1 MSSEHSQASLTFD
14 EAIELSMELVD
25 FERSTHFPD
34 HSQFHLERVVMLAE
48 RLDHVEKAVPTVH
61 VTGTKGKGSTCALIT
76 SILTSAGYKVG
87 FYSSPHLHSLC
98 ERVRVG
104 LEPISRKEFA
114 AIIPQIWPTVEAVG
128 QDGGYGGVTFFEM
141 MTALALVHFRNV
153 GADLQVMEVGLGGRL
168 DATNIV
174 TPEVSV
180 ITSISLDHI
189 ATLGDTI
196 AKIAREKAGI
206 IKQGVPC
213 VIAPQPESDAVEVF
227 DEVARQRDS
236 EMMSVEERYSWR
248 AGDADTRGQALRLF
262 RPRSKLDLWTPLLG
276 DYQLENIATAVAAI
290 DVLRDRGFNVPD
302 DAVVAGVKKVSWP
315 ARFQVFE
322 REGKTLVVDG
332 AHNPYSV
339 RRLLQSLRRLV
350 SVDNVVLVFS
360 ALGGHSAEGMLE
372 ELSGLNPRVVA
383 VQSRHPRSSRADRIA
398 QSVATSGLDLVAQ
411 SDTVAG
417 GLRIALETANAGD
430 LILCT
435 GSLALAAE
443 VLEELEGIE
452 PEIYE
457 NLRGPVHRAS
467 TDQQSKTGAGE

>member
-1 MSSEHSQASLTFD
+1 MSSEHSHAPLTFD

-48 RLDHVEKAVPTVH
+48 MLDHVDKAVPTIH
-61 VTGTKGKGSTCALIT
+61 VAGTKGKGSTCALIT
-76 SILTSAGYKVG
+76 SILTSAGCKVG
-87 FYSSPHLHSLC
+87 FYSSPHLHSLR

-104 LEPISRKEFA
+104 LEPISKEEFA
-114 AIIPQIWPTVEAVG
+114 ALVPEIWPAVKAVG
-128 QDGGYGGVTFFEM
+128 ENGGYGGVSFFEM

-153 GADLQVMEVGLGGRL
+153 GADVQVMEVGLGGRL
-168 DATNIV
+168 DATNII

-180 ITSISLDHI
+180 ITSISLDHV

-213 VIAPQPESDAVEVF
+213 VIAPQAEPDAMAVF
-227 DEVARQRDS
+227 QEVARERDS
-236 EMMSVEERYSWR
+236 EILSVEEQYSCE
-248 AGDADTRGQALRLF
+248 AGDADTRGQSLRLSGQ
-262 RPRSKLDLWTPLLG
+262 RSELYLWTPLLG

-290 DVLRDRGFNVPD
+290 DVLRDRGFDVPD
-302 DAVVAGVKKVSWP
+302 DAVVAGVKEVSWP
-315 ARFQVFE
+315 GRFQVFE
-322 REGKTLVVDG
+322 RDGKTLVVDG

-339 RRLLQSLRRLV
+339 RRLLQSLRGLV

-360 ALGGHSAEGMLE
+360 ALGGHSADGMLE
-372 ELSGLNPRVVA
+372 ELSSLSPRVIA
-383 VQSRHPRSSRADRIA
+383 VQSRHPRSSRADRVA
-398 QSVATSGLDLVAQ
+398 QSITAAGLNLVAQ

-417 GLRIALETANAGD
+417 GLRIALETADAGD

-435 GSLALAAE
+435 GSLALAGE
-443 VLEELEGIE
+443 VLEYLEGIE

-457 NLRGPVHRAS
+457 NLRGPVHRA
-467 TDQQSKTGAGE
+467 